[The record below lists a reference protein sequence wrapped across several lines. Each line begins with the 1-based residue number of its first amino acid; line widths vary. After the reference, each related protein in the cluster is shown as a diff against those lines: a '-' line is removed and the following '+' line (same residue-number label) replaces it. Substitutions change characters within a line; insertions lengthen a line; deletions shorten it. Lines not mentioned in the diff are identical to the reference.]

1 MSQPAPSRADAPSLS
16 HPRHWPSWL
25 LVGLGRLL
33 ARLPWRAQMRLGARL
48 GRLAR
53 HIVRDRARV
62 AAINLSLCYPGRTPD
77 QREALLD
84 AHFAYVGQGVLET
97 VFCWWGRQEEID
109 GLAEIEG
116 LHHLEDAAMRGRGII
131 LLSAHTTSLE
141 LGVRMARPHMQAL
154 GYTTTAMYKPP
165 HDPVIDHVMRTR
177 REAHIG
183 GATIAD
189 NDIGGL
195 MAALRRGEAVWY
207 AADQKAGKRVS
218 VTVDFFGQPARTHVA
233 ISRVAKMT
241 RATVVPFFTLRRADG
256 RGYRLIVK
264 PALTDFPSGDEA
276 ADAQRINHIIEDVV
290 NEDPAQYFWLHQ
302 RFKRKK
308 FDPYKP
314 DASKKAAS

>member
-1 MSQPAPSRADAPSLS
+1 MNQPASPQADTERSLS
-16 HPRHWPSWL
+16 HPRHWPSWC

-33 ARLPWRAQMRLGARL
+33 ARLPWRAQMWLGARL
-48 GRLAR
+48 GRLAQGL
-53 HIVRDRARV
+53 VRSRARV
-62 AAINLSLCYPGRTPD
+62 AAINLALCYP
-77 QREALLD
+77 QRSQTERDALLR
-84 AHFAYVGQGVLET
+84 AHFKYVGQGALET
-97 VFCWWGRQEEID
+97 VFCWWGRQPQID
-109 GLAEIEG
+109 ELAEIEG
-116 LHHLEDAAMRGRGII
+116 LQHLEEAAMRGRGII
-131 LLSAHTTSLE
+131 LLSAHTTALE
-141 LGVRMARPHMQAL
+141 LGVRMARPYMESL
-154 GYTTTAMYKPP
+154 GYQTTAMYKPP
-165 HDPVIDHVMRTR
+165 HDPVIDHVMRAR
-177 REAHIG
+177 RETHIG

-189 NDIGGL
+189 NDIAGL

-264 PALTDFPSGDEA
+264 PPLRDFPSGDEA

-302 RFKRKK
+302 RFKRKGV
-308 FDPYKP
+308 DPYKRADHP
-314 DASKKAAS
+314 AS